1 MAYAPNI
8 LVKACDSQAKNL
20 TTRIIYYIKNKS
32 KKNGNKAKKNE
43 LAHFLVKGWLPLKS
57 LDISRNFAS
66 RENN

>member
-43 LAHFLVKGWLPLKS
+43 LAHFLVKG
-57 LDISRNFAS
+57 
-66 RENN
+66 